1 MMSVGDVL
9 EPGPAGNVPSKPVTH
24 NYASIS
30 HSDQVANTHI
40 MLD

>member
-9 EPGPAGNVPSKPVTH
+9 ESLALLEMYQVTH